1 MRGGGLNGGASRA
14 PRLCFR
20 ARDWTSRRSSPS
32 VTMMLGGGKGGSSYD
47 GNDSASGGF
56 HKHFGNSN
64 NKKLP
69 PLRFSK
75 SQHATDVAFGPTPAP
90 KWLKQS
96 CGEQLLS
103 HALQRLQDAPFFV
116 FVKEDDEAH
125 LAALHAPTDRAY
137 LTHNTEGL
145 FKARCRCQEEGD
157 CFGHMLVAELFD
169 ARVMVDADDV
179 ALVAGG
185 TVRVRYASGSAVKGS
200 HLSYQAP
207 RSFVISGRCC
217 CEDSDCPTACYLAT
231 LFADG
236 STTIQPARLSEKL
249 MAEVLLLG

>member
-1 MRGGGLNGGASRA
+1 
-14 PRLCFR
+14 
-20 ARDWTSRRSSPS
+20 
-32 VTMMLGGGKGGSSYD
+32 MMLGGGKGKGGSSYD
-47 GNDSASGGF
+47 GNDSSASGGF

-64 NKKLP
+64 SKQLP

-217 CEDSDCPTACYLAT
+217 SEDSDCPTACYLAT